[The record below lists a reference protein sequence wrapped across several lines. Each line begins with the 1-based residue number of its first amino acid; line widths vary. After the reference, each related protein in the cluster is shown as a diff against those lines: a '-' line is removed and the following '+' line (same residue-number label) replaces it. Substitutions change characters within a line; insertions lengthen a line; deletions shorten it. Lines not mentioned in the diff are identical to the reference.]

1 MKIVEPFDVVLRLIM
16 KFSVKNHWK
25 FRLLLNFYYIIARLK
40 HYATDKNIKDSRTG
54 GSKLYH
60 IKLSE
65 RDLIMWWDMQQ
76 TQIIPHIRAI
86 SYGLT
91 FSSKSWSH
99 DKPKFYHIFNLLETQ
114 IILHFPTTMIWLVRD
129 SFSMIHFN
137 NSWLIFLTRYSWLVV
152 LNNNL
157 IGIPAPLPI
166 AILREKRQNHEWFET
181 SQKYESWIDDNEKN
195 KWIIENKSRT
205 SQIIVVRKCSITWV
219 SSKFK
224 M

>member
-99 DKPKFYHIFNLLETQ
+99 DKPKFYYIFNLLETQ
-114 IILHFPTTMIWLVRD
+114 IITHFRVTFFLFESWSRAKLKFYYILNLLETQVILHFRTTMIWLVRD
-129 SFSMIHFN
+129 LFSMIHLFF
-137 NSWLIFLTRYSWLVV
+137 SFSSIHDSYFWLVS
-152 LNNNL
+152 NHSWFWRFSRK
-157 IGIPAPLPI
+157 IAMGRGAGIPIKL
-166 AILREKRQNHEWFET
+166 LFKTTSHE
-181 SQKYESWIDDNEKN
+181 
-195 KWIIENKSRT
+195 
-205 SQIIVVRKCSITWV
+205 
-219 SSKFK
+219 
-224 M
+224 